1 MLRQQLASPL
11 SSRTPLPLP
20 CAAVDQRGER
30 VGQSRVRVGIYS
42 LAVDQQRPWLM
53 LTGGAD
59 PLLRLYDRRMLL
71 ASGAGGGGGADGQ
84 TGAGGRPKAPQWVA
98 CYAPSHLKS
107 ALLDS
112 GRHPALAASAGGAPG
127 AAPAGRHV
135 TAVAFARG
143 GSEVVGSY
151 SGELIY
157 SFDTA
162 GHARDVESLLHIPDS
177 VLR

>member
-1 MLRQQLASPL
+1 
-11 SSRTPLPLP
+11 
-20 CAAVDQRGER
+20 
-30 VGQSRVRVGIYS
+30 
-42 LAVDQQRPWLM
+42 M

-71 ASGAGGGGGADGQ
+71 ASGAGGGSGGSGGGNVADGPA
-84 TGAGGRPKAPQWVA
+84 GAGGRPKAPQWVA

-112 GRHPALAASAGGAPG
+112 GRHPALTASAGAAAGAV
-127 AAPAGRHV
+127 PAGRHV
-135 TAVAFARG
+135 TSVAFACD